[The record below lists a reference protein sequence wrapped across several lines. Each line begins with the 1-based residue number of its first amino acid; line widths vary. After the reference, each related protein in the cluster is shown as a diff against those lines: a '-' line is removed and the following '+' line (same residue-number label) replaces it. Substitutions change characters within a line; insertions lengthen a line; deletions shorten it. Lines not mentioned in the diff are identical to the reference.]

1 MTTKW
6 TILYYSPFEHLHAE
20 HIRASNPEAQLILLD
35 SRNSLPPALAW
46 RSCDRM
52 LRDALKST
60 YNSILHDNVFLIEWD
75 VLVSVRLPDI
85 SVRGAQVSV
94 VPTPEE
100 HPDWMWW
107 PEFDLLPPMLQIEKR
122 GAVPFGILAM
132 DKQSL
137 WKLLDPSLDGI
148 FEQDI
153 IAEIRFPAVCA
164 LCGINLS
171 ELDPSFFPTER
182 ILRSM
187 TEQEVAEYNARFD
200 KTFLTQPGVYH
211 PVKYPVSE

>member
-1 MTTKW
+1 MTPKW
-6 TILYYSPFEHLHAE
+6 TIIYYSPFEHLHTN

-52 LRDALKST
+52 LRDAVKSKF
-60 YNSILHDNVFLIEWD
+60 NSILHDNVLLIEWD
-75 VLVSVRLPDI
+75 VLLSARLPDI
-85 SVRGAQVSV
+85 SIVGAQVSV
-94 VPTPEE
+94 VATPEE

-107 PEFDLLPPMLQIEKR
+107 PEYDVLPPSLRIEKR
-122 GAVPFGILAM
+122 GAVPFGILAI

-137 WKLLDPSLDGI
+137 WKLLHPSLDEV

-164 LCGINLS
+164 LCGIGLS
-171 ELDPSFFPTER
+171 ELEPSFFPKER

-187 TEQEVAEYNARFD
+187 TEPEVAEYNARFG
-200 KTFLTQPGVYH
+200 KTFLSHPGLYH
-211 PVKYPVSE
+211 PVKCPVVE